1 MKKVLLCTQLCLL
14 ILLLDYH
21 PVFAQ
26 EKLIRGQV
34 ISVAD
39 GTGLPIATI
48 VELDKNNRIVKG
60 TSSDID
66 GNFAIKVSDTGH
78 RLQVSFIGYKSVTL
92 DIGNRSNLVVRLE
105 EEIKSLE
112 AVEIVAERRINTG
125 FLDVKSRDLAIPV
138 EKIDMKEV
146 EEVQASSIDEA
157 LQGRLAGVD
166 IVSNSGDP
174 GSGMSIRIRGVSSLR
189 TNSDPLIV
197 IDNVPYDISVSP
209 DFNFATANEEG
220 YAQMLNISLDDIR
233 EITVMKDAAATALW
247 GTKASNGVLFITTK
261 RGTKGMR
268 PDLSF
273 TYRGTYSF
281 EPRTIPMLNGDQYS
295 TLIFEGTMNVDGIP
309 LNTNEYKEFQYDPSD
324 PYWYYNYSQN
334 TNWLDEISRDGYIHN
349 YDLSLTGGGEKA
361 FYRFSSN
368 YQKEQGVTLGT
379 DMNRLTTRLNLDY
392 NISDKLM
399 MRADLSYAHGISNS
413 SYDKYI
419 RSTAYK
425 KMPNMSVYEYDQSG
439 NRTPVYFSP
448 EQNIQGMYKN
458 TYNPVAMAEYGMYK
472 TTTDRIITKFNTTYN
487 IIRDLKYTLDI
498 AFDLNNTKRNWFLPQ
513 IATGLSS
520 TRTYVNRARDR
531 DEDSY
536 NIYINNKLT
545 YHKNINDVHDIILT
559 LNYQSNDY
567 RGLSYESETS
577 NSASSEL
584 ADPSIPANINTE
596 GLGLSSGSWQVRNVG
611 LLGLVHYS
619 LLDRYII
626 SGGVRREGNSKFNE
640 KYRYGYFPSI
650 SLAWRISGEPFMLRF
665 TFLDDL
671 RLRASYGENGHSP
684 KDAYTYFNN
693 YETFSW
699 TYLGNT
705 AVYSA
710 DMELENLKWES
721 FITKNIGISLEIFN
735 GRLMLDYDM
744 YQNSTKDM
752 LEEKVTLPS
761 SSGYNTT
768 TMNIGSL
775 DNQGWDFSFRS
786 FPVRHDGFSISFDF
800 NIARNYNVLREV
812 AKNYATERGE
822 TTSNGEF
829 KHIIQTDNP
838 IGSFYGY
845 RYLGVYKDEED
856 LIAVDAAGNKVY
868 NANGD
873 PVMMVFN
880 YPSVN
885 YEFQP
890 GDAKYDDI
898 NHDGNIN
905 YLDVVYLGDAN
916 PDFTGGFGSTVSYKD
931 FSFNFFFYG
940 RYGNDIINMTQMYG
954 ENMYNYDN
962 QTTAVLRRWRKP
974 GDETNI
980 PRALTS
986 YGYNW
991 LGSSRFVDD
1000 GSFLRLKYITL
1011 SYRFPSKLIGRL
1023 GIKSMRISTTINNLL
1038 TFTPYKGQDPEITIK
1053 PIEGTLYTVGYDYSQ
1068 TPVTKQVTF
1077 NLNVVF

>member
-1 MKKVLLCTQLCLL
+1 MKKVLFSTLLCLL
-14 ILLLDYH
+14 ILLLDF
-21 PVFAQ
+21 PAVFAQ
-26 EKLIRGQV
+26 GRLIRGKV
-34 ISVAD
+34 TSAAD
-39 GTGLPIATI
+39 GTSLPVASI

-60 TSSDID
+60 TSSDVD
-66 GNFAIKVSDTGH
+66 GNFAIRINNNSHK
-78 RLQVSFIGYKSVTL
+78 LQISFIGYKPALL
-92 DIGNRSNLVVRLE
+92 DIANKTNIDVSLE

-112 AVEIVAERRINTG
+112 AVEIVADKRVNTG

-138 EKIDMKEV
+138 ENIDMKDIQ
-146 EEVQASSIDEA
+146 EVQASSIDEA
-157 LQGRLAGVD
+157 LQGRLSGVD

-189 TNSDPLIV
+189 ANSDPLIV
-197 IDNVPYDISVSP
+197 IDNVPYDISISP

-220 YAQMLNISLDDIR
+220 YAQMLNISMDDIR
-233 EITVMKDAAATALW
+233 EITVLKDAAATALW
-247 GTKASNGVLFITTK
+247 GTRASNGVLFITTK
-261 RGTKGMR
+261 RGMKGMK
-268 PDLSF
+268 PNLTF

-281 EPRTIPMLNGDQYS
+281 EPPTIPMLNGDQYS

-309 LNTNEYKEFQYDPSD
+309 LNTNEYKELQYDPSD
-324 PYWYYNYSQN
+324 PYWYHNYSQN
-334 TNWLDEISRDGYIHN
+334 TNWLDEMTRNGYINN
-349 YDLSLTGGGEKA
+349 YDFSLTGGGEKA

-368 YQKEQGVTLGT
+368 YQHEQGVTLGT
-379 DMNRLTTRLNLDY
+379 DMDRLTARLNLDY
-392 NISDKLM
+392 NISDKLT

-413 SYDKYI
+413 SYDKHI
-419 RSTAYK
+419 RSKAYE
-425 KMPNMSVYEYDQSG
+425 KMPNMSVYEYDLSG
-439 NRTPVYFSP
+439 NKTPAYFSP
-448 EQNIQGMYKN
+448 ERNIQGMYGS

-472 TTTDRIITKFNTTYN
+472 TTTDRIITKFNTTYD
-487 IIRDLKYTLDI
+487 IIKDLKYTFDI

-520 TRTYVNRARDR
+520 TNTLVNRAEDR

-545 YHKNINDVHDIILT
+545 WHKNINDVHDIILT

-567 RGLSYESETS
+567 RGLAYVSKTS

-584 ADPSIPANINTE
+584 TDPSIAANVNTE

-611 LLGLVHYS
+611 LLGLAHYS

-650 SLAWRISGEPFMLRF
+650 SLAWRISGEPFMQRY
-665 TFLDDL
+665 TFLDDF

-721 FITKNIGISLEIFN
+721 FITKNIGISLEMFD

-752 LEEKVTLPS
+752 LEEDVILPS

-786 FPVRHDGFSISFDF
+786 YPIRRDGFSISFDF
-800 NIARNYNVLREV
+800 NIARNFNVLREV

-822 TTSNGEF
+822 TTSNGEY

-845 RYLGVYKDEED
+845 RYQGVYRDEED
-856 LIAVDAAGNKVY
+856 LIAVDEQGNKVY
-868 NANGD
+868 NANGE

-890 GDAKYDDI
+890 GDTKYEDI
-898 NHDGNIN
+898 NFDGNIN

-916 PDFTGGFGSTVSYKD
+916 PDFTGGFGSTLTYKN

-940 RYGNDIINMTQMYG
+940 RYGNDIINITQMNG

-980 PRALTS
+980 PRALIH

-1000 GSFLRLKYITL
+1000 GSFLRLKYTTL
-1011 SYRFPSKLIGRL
+1011 SYKFPSKWVTKL
-1023 GIKSMRISTTINNLL
+1023 GLKSMKISSTFNNLL
-1038 TFTPYKGQDPEITIK
+1038 TFTNYKGQDPEITIK
-1053 PIEGTLYTVGYDYSQ
+1053 PISGTLYTVGYDYSQ

-1077 NLNVVF
+1077 NLHVVF